1 MILVPVSSNVLGA
14 AFAIAIVAVVGWGL
28 IKLFFGTAGSIID
41 SVEVSNAKNEDQK
54 RFENILNKLRKN
66 FSEFLQKG
74 NLTYESEI
82 SNKNN
87 LDEIKNVIN
96 EIFEIEIYNDKH
108 LIGKSFKLLEDE
120 LIAQIRVYA
129 KIGGIYD

>member
-1 MILVPVSSNVLGA
+1 
-14 AFAIAIVAVVGWGL
+14 
-28 IKLFFGTAGSIID
+28 
-41 SVEVSNAKNEDQK
+41 
-54 RFENILNKLRKN
+54 LNKLRIS
-66 FSEFLQKG
+66 FFDFLQKS

-87 LDEIKNVIN
+87 LEEIKSVIN
-96 EIFEIEIYNDKH
+96 EIFEIEIYNEKH

-120 LIAQIRVYA
+120 LIAQIKVYA